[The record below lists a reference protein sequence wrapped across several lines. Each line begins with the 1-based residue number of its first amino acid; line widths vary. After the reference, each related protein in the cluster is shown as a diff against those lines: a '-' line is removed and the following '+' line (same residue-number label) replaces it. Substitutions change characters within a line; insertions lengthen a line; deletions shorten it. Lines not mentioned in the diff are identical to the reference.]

1 MGIRREHTFGTYVR
15 IGFRTYVLYVRTY
28 VPVLAV
34 RFPNKCSWLYRT
46 FVRYRGEQTFFLCKN
61 KRSSPARTNVL
72 SFVRTYVRHLQEQT
86 FVTRK
91 NKRSFA
97 NICSYTKERLF
108 AAGQTKSPSRRRG
121 NFILSSS
128 STDYGFWGWLPP
140 WLPADA
146 PACARVGLA
155 LHCVETPP

>member
-1 MGIRREHTFGTYVR
+1 MRSEHMFAFDSEHMFLIPEHTFLFWLS
-15 IGFRTYVLYVRTY
+15 GFRTNVRGCIEH
-28 VPVLAV
+28 L
-34 RFPNKCSWLYRT
+34 
-46 FVRYRGEQTFFLCKN
+46 FVIEGN
-61 KRSSPARTNVL
+61 KRSF
-72 SFVRTYVRHLQEQT
+72 FVRTYVRYTQEQT
-86 FVTRK
+86 FG
-91 NKRSFA
+91 SLA
-97 NICSYTKERLF
+97 NICSFAKEHLF
-108 AAGQTKSPSRRRG
+108 AARQTKSPSRRRG

>member
-1 MGIRREHTFGTYVR
+1 MFVYGYKARTYVR
-15 IGFRTYVLYVRTY
+15 NICSLFIQNICSLYPNIRSCSGLSGFRTNVRGCIEH
-28 VPVLAV
+28 L
-34 RFPNKCSWLYRT
+34 
-46 FVRYRGEQTFFLCKN
+46 FVIEGN
-61 KRSSPARTNVL
+61 KRSFFVRTNVL